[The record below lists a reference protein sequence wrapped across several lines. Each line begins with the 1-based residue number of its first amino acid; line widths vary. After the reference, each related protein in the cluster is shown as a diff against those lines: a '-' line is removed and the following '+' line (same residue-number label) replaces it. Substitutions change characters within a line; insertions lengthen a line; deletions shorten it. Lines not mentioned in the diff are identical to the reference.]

1 MEAVV
6 EFRSEAQLLAV
17 KKAFLRITSDE
28 SWAVMRQLAEETIYQ
43 LEQKSLNEDDEDKA
57 RAYRYDARGARK
69 FWQQWLRVID
79 LIKNDQEVK
88 QEFIE
93 VAID

>member
-1 MEAVV
+1 MEAAV

-43 LEQKSLNEDDEDKA
+43 LEQKSLNEDDEDRA
-57 RAYRYDARGARK
+57 RVYRNDARGARR
-69 FWQQWLRVID
+69 FWQQWLRIIE
-79 LIKNDQEVK
+79 LIKTEQSVSET
-88 QEFIE
+88 FIE